1 MNLKKIKTIHFTGI
15 KGVGMTALALC
26 ADDIGK
32 KISGS
37 DTPEVF
43 PTSKVLKKRKIKIKL
58 GFSPAHL
65 PNNCDLVIYTGAHGG
80 QDNLEVQ
87 AALKLKIPV
96 LSHAQALGLFSHN
109 KQTLAVAG
117 VGGKSSTAAILATVL
132 TTAGCS
138 TGFAVGVGDIPC
150 LGAPGRLRKNAQ
162 YFVVEADEYVTDPLH
177 NQTPRFHYLNPY
189 LAIITNLEH
198 DHPDVYQNLEQI
210 FDSFKTFVKPVPVAG
225 AVIANFDNPHLRRW
239 LKTIDKPVI
248 TYGFS
253 PQADWRILKTYVA
266 EQKQFISFQ
275 YQDLIWPDLVLRLPG
290 DYNALNALA
299 VVAASY
305 HLGLSQPTIYQGLTK
320 FNGSKRRFE
329 LIAAVKG
336 IVLYDDYAHHPTEIK
351 ALLKAAKAWLPNRR
365 LIIIFQSH
373 TYSRTKNLLKEFSH
387 SFALA
392 DIVIVNDIFA
402 SARESDNLGLT
413 GKNLTQSIKQF
424 HPQTV
429 YCPDKPAT
437 LAYLK
442 DTITKGDA
450 IFTVGA
456 GNNWLWHQ
464 DIIKLLKQR

>member
-26 ADDIGK
+26 ALDLGK

-37 DTPEVF
+37 DTAEVF
-43 PTSKVLKKRKIKIKL
+43 PTSKILTKRKIKIKI
-58 GFSPAHL
+58 GFSPDHL
-65 PNNCDLVIYTGAHGG
+65 PKNCDLVIYTGAHGG
-80 QDNLEVQ
+80 SDNQEVK
-87 AALKLKIPV
+87 AALKRQIPV
-96 LSHAQALGLFSHN
+96 LSHAHALGLFSQD

-117 VGGKSSTAAILATVL
+117 VGGKSSTAAMLATVL

-138 TGFAVGVGDIPC
+138 TGFAVGVGNIPC
-150 LGAPGRLRKNAQ
+150 LGAPGRMPKKAQ

-189 LAIITNLEH
+189 LAIITNLEY
-198 DHPDVYQNLEQI
+198 DHPDVYKNLEQI
-210 FDSFKTFVKPVPVAG
+210 FDSFRTFVKPVPQTG

-239 LKTIDKPVI
+239 LKTIDKPII

-266 EQKQFISFQ
+266 DQKQFISLQ
-275 YQDLIWPDLVLRLPG
+275 YQGLIWPDLVLPLPG
-290 DYNALNALA
+290 DYNALNA
-299 VVAASY
+299 VAAVAGAH
-305 HLGLSQPTIYQGLTK
+305 HLGLSQPKIYQGLTK
-320 FNGSKRRFE
+320 FTGTIRRFE

-336 IVLYDDYAHHPTEIK
+336 VVLYDDYAHHPTEIR

-365 LIIIFQSH
+365 LIVIFQSH
-373 TYSRTKNLLKEFSH
+373 TYSRTKNLLQEFSQ

-392 DIVIVNDIFA
+392 DIVVVNDIFA
-402 SARESDNLGLT
+402 SARETDSLGLT
-413 GKNLTQSIKQF
+413 GKSLTQSIKRF

-442 DTITKGDA
+442 DTIVKGDT

-456 GNNWLWHQ
+456 GDNWLWHQ

>member
-26 ADDIGK
+26 AADMGK

-37 DTPEVF
+37 DVADIF
-43 PTSKVLKKRKIKIKL
+43 PTSQILKKRKIKIKL

-65 PNNCDLVIYTGAHGG
+65 PKNCDLVVYTGAHGG
-80 QDNLEVQ
+80 SDNQEVQ
-87 AALKLKIPV
+87 AALKGRIPV
-96 LSHAQALGLFSHN
+96 LSHAQALGLFSQD

-117 VGGKSSTAAILATVL
+117 VGGKSSTAAMLATVL

-150 LGAPGRLRKNAQ
+150 LGSPGRMPKNVR

-198 DHPDVYQNLEQI
+198 DHPDVYKNLDEIFESFRKFINKTQI
-210 FDSFKTFVKPVPVAG
+210 
-225 AVIANFDNPHLRRW
+225 ILINLDNPHNRQFIE
-239 LKTIDKPVI
+239 TINKPVV

-253 PQADWRILKTYVA
+253 PQADWRILKTYVTG
-266 EQKQFISFQ
+266 QKQFISLQ
-275 YQDLIWPDLVLRLPG
+275 YQGLIWPNLILSLPG
-290 DYNALNALA
+290 EYNALNA
-299 VVAASY
+299 VAAVAGAH
-305 HLGLSQPTIYQGLTK
+305 HLGISQPKIYQGLTK
-320 FNGSKRRFE
+320 FTGSKRRFE
-329 LIAAVKG
+329 LIVTVKG
-336 IVLYDDYAHHPTEIK
+336 ISLYDDYAHHPTEIK

-373 TYSRTKNLLKEFSH
+373 TYSRTKNLLKEFSQ

-392 DIVIVNDIFA
+392 DIVVVNDIFA
-402 SARESDNLGLT
+402 SARETDKLGLT
-413 GKNLTQSIKQF
+413 GKSLTQSIKQF

-437 LAYLK
+437 LTYLK
-442 DTITKGDA
+442 DAITKGDA

-456 GNNWLWHQ
+456 GDNWLWHK
-464 DIIKLLKQR
+464 DIIKIMKES

>member
-26 ADDIGK
+26 ALDLGK

-37 DTPEVF
+37 DIAEVF
-43 PTSKVLKKRKIKIKL
+43 PTSQVLIKRKIKVKI

-65 PNNCDLVIYTGAHGG
+65 PKNCDLLVYTGAHGG
-80 QDNLEVQ
+80 QDNQEVQ
-87 AALKLKIPV
+87 TALKLKVPI
-96 LSHAQALGLFSHN
+96 LSHAQALGLFSYN

-117 VGGKSSTAAILATVL
+117 VGGKTSTAAMLAAVL

-138 TGFAVGVGDIPC
+138 TGFAVGVGNIPC
-150 LGAPGRLRKNAQ
+150 LNPPGRMSQNAQ
-162 YFVVEADEYVTDPLH
+162 YFVVEADEYITDPRH

-198 DHPDVYQNLEQI
+198 DHPDVYQNLEQV
-210 FDSFKTFVKPVPVAG
+210 FASFRKFINKTQM
-225 AVIANFDNPHLRRW
+225 IIINLDNPHNRQFI
-239 LKTIDKPVI
+239 KIINKPVI

-253 PQADWRILKTYVA
+253 PQADWRIIKTYVA
-266 EQKQFISFQ
+266 DQKQFITFQ
-275 YQDLIWPDLVLRLPG
+275 YQGLIWPNLILPLPG
-290 DYNALNALA
+290 EYNALNALA
-299 VVAASY
+299 AVAGAH
-305 HLGLSQPTIYQGLTK
+305 HLGLSQLKIYQGLTK
-320 FNGSKRRFE
+320 FTGTKRRFE

-336 IVLYDDYAHHPTEIK
+336 VAVYDDYAHHPIEIK
-351 ALLKAAKAWLPNRR
+351 ALLKAAKAWLLNRR

-373 TYSRTKNLLKEFSH
+373 TYSRTKQLLQEFSR
-387 SFALA
+387 SFTLA

-402 SARESDNLGLT
+402 SARETDNLGLT
-413 GKNLTQSIKQF
+413 GKSLTQSIKQF

-429 YCPDKPAT
+429 YCPDKSAT

-442 DTITKGDA
+442 DTITKGDV

-456 GNNWLWHQ
+456 GDNWLWHK